1 MTHAFALEDFARC
14 ARTLCARPLL
24 FELAAAIQYL
34 GRNPRTCVCQ
44 SRLLPSFFPNS
55 AEIARGP
62 VSINQ
67 FQVPAQEHCRQWQ
80 LPQAFFKIHSYCAF
94 PSKRSEAPKRNQK
107 PRVKLPE
114 AFHFRR

>member
-1 MTHAFALEDFARC
+1 MTHAFSFEDSAR
-14 ARTLCARPLL
+14 RTRPSRLHPMLL
-24 FELAAAIQYL
+24 ELATAIQDL
-34 GRNPRTCVCQ
+34 GRNPRTGVCL
-44 SRLLPSFFPNS
+44 SRLFPSFFPNS

-80 LPQAFFKIHSYCAF
+80 LPQAFLKIHSHCAF
-94 PSKRSEAPKRNQK
+94 PSKRSEAPKRNQE

-114 AFHFRR
+114 PFHFRR

>member
-1 MTHAFALEDFARC
+1 MTHAFSFEDSARC
-14 ARTLCARPLL
+14 AGTLRARPLL

-34 GRNPRTCVCQ
+34 GWNPRTRVCQ
-44 SRLLPSFFPNS
+44 SGLLPSFFPNS

-80 LPQAFFKIHSYCAF
+80 LPQAFFKILPYCAF
-94 PSKRSEAPKRNQK
+94 PSKRPEAPERSQK
-107 PRVKLPE
+107 LRVKLPKQ
-114 AFHFRR
+114 FRFRR